1 METPLVTGNEN
12 VLSHEIS
19 FSCFWSSKCTS
30 KILKTSYGSFI
41 LQLSKTPTERKFPV
55 AFFFFFA
62 LLLMFAHLMS
72 WLIQLFYILSEQ
84 EKHQKNTICSSEIKH
99 KEIATAQQRWLR
111 LLMGC
116 HCHITR
122 QSALTWTWTIYKAVS
137 AQVHLTSTS
146 FIKSMRWKSPY
157 SRPNNSAI
165 QYNLFLNCSFYRSP
179 FMQFIIFYTFIFY
192 SFSFS
197 KCPFGH
203 IIC

>member
-1 METPLVTGNEN
+1 MPILKHTAVFHLSFYSCTSSCSRFCYLAVNVTFQKLASNSLKMETPLVTGNEN

-146 FIKSMRWKSPY
+146 FIKSMR
-157 SRPNNSAI
+157 
-165 QYNLFLNCSFYRSP
+165 
-179 FMQFIIFYTFIFY
+179 
-192 SFSFS
+192 
-197 KCPFGH
+197 
-203 IIC
+203 